1 MDSIRILHASDLHI
15 AEIPNL
21 KSPIDRLSVL
31 TMLRAF
37 RYRAVASSYDPSILK
52 AFCNFVLA
60 QEDLNAVVLTGDLA
74 TTGDYQ
80 DVTRAYQILRGP
92 ASCVHI
98 GRPYE
103 FCPEGSLEGLKSHL
117 FLIPGNHDRYKKSRR
132 LFFQPGARVFH
143 DVFSDYWD
151 ADVREFQPLG
161 DEDLSVSLIG
171 VDFSLRRARDSG
183 PSPLNKFA
191 QGKVYRDILDELVDR
206 TTRIRQQADVE
217 RLVILW
223 VMHFPPLFPGQSP
236 LMKLIGSSKIIKAA
250 NKCGVMAILSG
261 HTHDQLTYRYPH
273 MNFPVYCAG
282 TATEFQSRVAQRFQI
297 IEISNGMRYPEIKI
311 EHYGFDRLFGKFK
324 RIEV

>member
-15 AEIPNL
+15 AETPNL
-21 KSPIDRLSVL
+21 KSPIDRVSIL
-31 TMLRAF
+31 TILRAF
-37 RYRAVASSYDPSILK
+37 RYRAVASSYDPSMLK
-52 AFCNFVLA
+52 AFCSFVLA
-60 QEDLNAVVLTGDLA
+60 QEDLTAVVLSGDLA

-80 DVTRAYQILRGP
+80 DLTRAYQILRGP

-103 FCPEGSLEGLKSHL
+103 FSPEGSLEGLKSPL
-117 FLIPGNHDRYKKSRR
+117 FLIPGNHDRYTKSKR

-151 ADVREFQPLG
+151 EDVREFELVG
-161 DEDLSVSLIG
+161 DADLTVSILG

-191 QGKVYRDILDELVDR
+191 QGRVYNDILDELVER
-206 TTRIRQQADVE
+206 STRIRQQVDID

-250 NKCGVMAILSG
+250 NRCGVKAILSG
-261 HTHDQLTYRYPH
+261 HTHDQLTYQYPH

-282 TATEFQSRVAQRFQI
+282 TATEYQSKVGHRFQI

-311 EHYGFDRLFGKFK
+311 EHYGYNRSIGKFK